1 MPEAPDPKTA
11 GDKAPKPLKSTLN
24 LPQTAFPMKANLPV
38 NEPLRLKSW
47 AGGDGTGQALYDQIR
62 RASAGRP
69 RYILHDG
76 PPYANGAIH
85 LGHALNKTLKDFVV
99 KTRTMAGFDA
109 PYVPGWDC
117 HGLPIEIKVDEQL
130 GRKKLEMDPV
140 QVRRACREY
149 AQKYLDLQRSQ
160 FIRLGCFGRWAHPYS
175 TMDPEYE
182 ARIAETFFHF
192 FENGFV
198 YKGLKPVSW
207 CIHDRTALAEA
218 EVEYEQHT
226 SPSVYVRYK
235 LTSDPAAIAPELAGK
250 DVYTIIWT
258 TTPWTLPA
266 SLAVAFH
273 PEMEYV
279 ALNTPDAI
287 YIVAQALLSEVIVRA
302 HLMSAAHPAEPASQ
316 ADILA
321 LFKGTA
327 LDGATFQHPFLDRT
341 VLGVNATY
349 VTTDQGTG
357 AVHTAPAHGV
367 DDFATGKRY
376 DLPEVQYVD
385 DAGRQM
391 HTERFGGGQP
401 QPYEGLTVF
410 KSNPV
415 IIELLKEKG
424 TLLSVT
430 SFEHSYPHCWRCH
443 NPVIVRATEQWFIAM
458 DTPMPTPSS
467 EGVIL
472 SGAPERAAGESNGAE
487 SKDLRPSV
495 PTLRQRAL
503 DEIKTVKWD
512 PAWGEERITNMVATR
527 PDWCISRQRFWGIPI
542 AVFLCRKCGEPL
554 NNPAVNKLV
563 VSLFMRESADAW
575 YIRTPEEIL
584 PAGTACKACGHSAF
598 RKEMDILDVWFES
611 GSSSHAVLD
620 FDPDTQQRPGADLDA
635 TDIDPRADLYA
646 EGGDQHR
653 GWFMSSLLCSIGMHN
668 RAPFKTVAT
677 FGWTLDEKGR
687 ALSKS
692 LGNFVDPVEIM
703 DQLGGD
709 IVRLWVAS
717 VDFRE
722 DVVASIPLLRR
733 LAEEIYRKLRNT
745 FRFLL
750 GSLREANPT
759 TGEAHDFD
767 PATDSIA
774 FSAMQ
779 PIDQYILARCAELT
793 GKIRKA
799 YDEMEFHRV
808 YHLLNEFC
816 NSELSAFY
824 LDVLKDRLYTYPVKF
839 KPGHAEQ
846 ERLYLARRSAQT
858 AIYKIT
864 DAVARL
870 TAPILSFTADEV
882 YQSLPHTTGSVHLTL
897 FPEPKDL
904 APSEND
910 ELISE
915 WGDLLSCRWTVLGEL
930 ERKRS
935 NKIIGKSLE
944 ADVTLR
950 TYDALFEFLQ
960 GRTAILAELL
970 GVSSVRVEFDK
981 RLAQIFS
988 DSGTPED
995 DVSQTPEE
1003 PTWPDIAPAAEI
1015 LRYDIIRG
1023 CKLDVD
1029 VIRATDIKCDR
1040 CWRHVPDV
1048 GQQEKYPTV
1057 CLRCAEALDA
1067 IDFPPYPAQAE
1078 S

>member
-1 MPEAPDPKTA
+1 MPEAPDPKSA
-11 GDKAPKPLKSTLN
+11 GASAPKPGAPADSSLSVGWKPLKSTLN
-24 LPQTAFPMKANLPV
+24 LPQTAFPMKAGLPV
-38 NEPLRLKSW
+38 NEPLRLKQW
-47 AGGDGTGQALYDQIR
+47 AGGDGSSPNLYEQIR

-99 KTRTMAGFDA
+99 KTKTMAGFDA

-160 FIRLGCFGRWAHPYS
+160 FIRLGIFGRWATPYS
-175 TMDPEYE
+175 TMDAEYE

-226 SPSVYVRYK
+226 SPSVYVRYR
-235 LTSDPAAIAPELAGK
+235 LTSDPANIDPALAGK
-250 DVYTIIWT
+250 DVYAIIRT

-266 SLAVAFH
+266 SLAIAFH

-279 ALNTPDAI
+279 ALATPDAV
-287 YIVAQALLSEVIVRA
+287 YIVAQALLSEVIAHA
-302 HLMSAAHPAEPASQ
+302 HLMSAANPSEPASQ

-321 LFKGTA
+321 LFPGTA
-327 LDGATFQHPFLDRT
+327 LDGTTFQHPFLDRT

-349 VTTDQGTG
+349 VTADQGTG

-376 DLPEVQYVD
+376 NLPEVQYVD
-385 DAGRQM
+385 DAGRHM
-391 HTERFGGGQP
+391 HTERFGGHQP

-415 IIELLKEKG
+415 IVELLKEKG
-424 TLLSVT
+424 ALLAVANM
-430 SFEHSYPHCWRCH
+430 EHSYPHCWRCH
-443 NPVIVRATEQWFIAM
+443 NPVITRATEQWFINM
-458 DTPMPTPSS
+458 ETPMPAASS
-467 EGVIL
+467 EAIISTEAQR
-472 SGAPERAAGESNGAE
+472 SGEIPAFSSEAPP
-487 SKDLRPSV
+487 RPI
-495 PTLRQRAL
+495 TTFRQRAL

-527 PDWCISRQRFWGIPI
+527 PDWCISRQKIWGVPI

-554 NNPAVNKLV
+554 RDAAVNKSIV
-563 VSLFMRESADAW
+563 ALFMREFADAW
-575 YIRTPEEIL
+575 YIHTPEELL
-584 PAGTACKACGHSAF
+584 PAGTTCSCGYTEF
-598 RKEMDILDVWFES
+598 RKEMDILDVFFES
-611 GSSSHAVLD
+611 GASSHAVLD
-620 FDPDTQQRPGADLDA
+620 VDPDTQQKPKDP
-635 TDIDPRADLYA
+635 DPRADLYA

-653 GWFMSSLLCSIGMHN
+653 GWFMSSLLCSIGVHN
-668 RAPFKTVAT
+668 RAPFKSVAT
-677 FGWTLDEKGR
+677 YGWTIDETGK

-692 LGNFVDPVEIM
+692 MGSQISDEITG
-703 DQLGGD
+703 QLGAE

-722 DVVASIPLLRR
+722 DVVASLPLLRR

-745 FRFLL
+745 FRFML
-750 GSLREANPT
+750 GNL
-759 TGEAHDFD
+759 HDFD
-767 PATDSIA
+767 PATNMVEDFA
-774 FSAMQ
+774 KLE
-779 PIDQYILARCAELT
+779 PIDQYMLARTAELVT
-793 GKIRKA
+793 KIAGDNSNGVAGA
-799 YDEMEFHRV
+799 YEKFEFHRV
-808 YHLLNEFC
+808 YHLLNEFL

-824 LDVLKDRLYTYPVKF
+824 LDVLKDRLYTYPIKF
-839 KPGHAEQ
+839 KPGHEYQ
-846 ERLYLARRSAQT
+846 CELYLARRSAQT

-864 DAVARL
+864 DALARL

-897 FPEPKDL
+897 FPTPESL
-904 APSEND
+904 APTAEVVQLLADWKILLSVRERGLFSLEGQRQLGNIGKGLD
-910 ELISE
+910 ANVEIVAAEDIYPFLERRKANLPELLNVSAVEVFPAPADAQIPGVEGLLFRSLIS
-915 WGDLLSCRWTVLGEL
+915 
-930 ERKRS
+930 
-935 NKIIGKSLE
+935 
-944 ADVTLR
+944 
-950 TYDALFEFLQ
+950 
-960 GRTAILAELL
+960 
-970 GVSSVRVEFDK
+970 
-981 RLAQIFS
+981 
-988 DSGTPED
+988 PED
-995 DVSQTPEE
+995 
-1003 PTWPDIAPAAEI
+1003 
-1015 LRYDIIRG
+1015 
-1023 CKLDVD
+1023 
-1029 VIRATDIKCDR
+1029 KCNR

-1048 GQQEKYPTV
+1048 GHNARYPTV

-1067 IDFPPYPAQAE
+1067 IDFPAYAATSNKE
-1078 S
+1078 

>member
-864 DAVARL
+864 DALARL

-882 YQSLPHTTGSVHLTL
+882 YQSLPHTHGSVHLTQ
-897 FPEPKDL
+897 FPTPEDL
-904 APSEND
+904 APTAHASQLIADWESLLQRRTEVLSKLENLR
-910 ELISE
+910 E
-915 WGDLLSCRWTVLGEL
+915 
-930 ERKRS
+930 K
-935 NKIIGKSLE
+935 KIIGKSLE
-944 ADVTLR
+944 AVVTLYIGETEKNLEKR
-950 TYDALFEFLQ
+950 YAASLPELFNVSEVDFLTVTHSDPDYLQ
-960 GRTAILAELL
+960 NHA
-970 GVSSVRVEFDK
+970 VE
-981 RLAQIFS
+981 RS
-988 DSGTPED
+988 TRS
-995 DVSQTPEE
+995 
-1003 PTWPDIAPAAEI
+1003 
-1015 LRYDIIRG
+1015 
-1023 CKLDVD
+1023 
-1029 VIRATDIKCDR
+1029 KCDR

-1048 GQQEKYPTV
+1048 GHNANYPTV